1 MNIGELF
8 MLSVRW
14 IHGMSAVIWV
24 GGNIFYILVI
34 KPYQNDGQNG
44 LSITKSGSEHFKSLV
59 NTCILVSIVTGT
71 IMLFDRLTTPSV
83 TSTYVLVLSSKIVL
97 ALIMFWIARRR
108 VRGAKSNVAKLDT
121 PQMYLGVDIANI
133 NKHLSGL
140 NLTVIIGLLIFL
152 ISDLLQFLF
161 LKGLTGG

>member
-1 MNIGELF
+1 MI
-8 MLSVRW
+8 SVRW
-14 IHGMSAVIWV
+14 IHSISAVIWV

-34 KPYQNDGQNG
+34 RPYQNSGQND
-44 LSITKSGSEHFKSLV
+44 LSITKGGGEHFKSLV

-71 IMLFDRLTTPSV
+71 VMLFDRLTEPSV
-83 TSTYVLVLSSKIVL
+83 TSTYVVVLSSKILL

-108 VRGAKSNVAKLDT
+108 LRAYGSRVSNVDT
-121 PQMYLGVDIANI
+121 PKTYIGINI
-133 NKHLSGL
+133 DKLSKHISGL
-140 NLTVIIGLLIFL
+140 NLTVIIGLLVFL

>member
-1 MNIGELF
+1 MI
-8 MLSVRW
+8 SVRW
-14 IHGMSAVIWV
+14 IHSISAVIWV

-34 KPYQNDGQNG
+34 RPYQNSGQND
-44 LSITKSGSEHFKSLV
+44 LSITKGGGEHFKSLV

-71 IMLFDRLTTPSV
+71 VMLFDRLTEPSV
-83 TSTYVLVLSSKIVL
+83 TSTYVVVLSSKILL

-108 VRGAKSNVAKLDT
+108 LRAYGSRVSKTYIGINIDKLS
-121 PQMYLGVDIANI
+121 
-133 NKHLSGL
+133 KHISGL
-140 NLTVIIGLLIFL
+140 NLTVIIGLLVFL